1 MAVLI
6 SILTGNANIPRHFL
20 VNLYRRKKIMPRQSI
35 FDMKLSKIYPLL
47 LAKVE
52 RKGRTSQE
60 LDEVITIRCSTLQ
73 VFT

>member
-1 MAVLI
+1 
-6 SILTGNANIPRHFL
+6 
-20 VNLYRRKKIMPRQSI
+20 MPRQSI